1 MGRHKLTRQEQLRR
15 VIEAYPEVVL
25 LPPAQ
30 HRTCK
35 DCWFRQESEHCP
47 FGDPKEP
54 SLAGCVEQISKWN
67 GSVLQSYGYM
77 FETEA
82 LFKFGTTIW
91 RIKYKLNGEEKIA
104 DVPAKT
110 AGDALAELS
119 KKLPEAVAIGVE
131 RDNPMAR

>member
-15 VIEAYPEVVL
+15 VTEAYPEVVL

-30 HRTCK
+30 YRTCK

-47 FGDPKEP
+47 FGDPKDPTLE
-54 SLAGCVEQISKWN
+54 GCVAQMAKWN
-67 GSVLQSYGYM
+67 ASVLTQYGYQ

-82 LFKFGTTIW
+82 LFQFGMTVW
-91 RIKYKLNGEEKIA
+91 RVKYKLNGEERIA
-104 DVPAKT
+104 DIQAKS
-110 AGDALAELS
+110 ASEALADLE
-119 KKLPEAVAIGVE
+119 KKLPSAVAIGVE